1 MQSAFGAGL
10 FLSVEMHKS
19 AQRSPKH
26 LSKQS
31 LSQLTLTAPF
41 AQRSRLGFLHFG
53 AAGTNYLSMEN
64 DSKAY
69 PV

>member
-26 LSKQS
+26 LSQTIPQSPTAAIEKDYKQIEKS
-31 LSQLTLTAPF
+31 GCTM
-41 AQRSRLGFLHFG
+41 R
-53 AAGTNYLSMEN
+53 
-64 DSKAY
+64 
-69 PV
+69 